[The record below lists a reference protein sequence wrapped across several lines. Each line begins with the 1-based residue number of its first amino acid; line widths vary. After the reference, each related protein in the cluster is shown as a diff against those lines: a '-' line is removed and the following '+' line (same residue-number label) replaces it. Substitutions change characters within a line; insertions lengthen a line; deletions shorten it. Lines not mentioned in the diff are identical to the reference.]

1 MKLSDYKNEDALDL
15 LADLL
20 DPVSDIM
27 TDKGLRELVVKD
39 GDKMAIA
46 KYVLKNKQQQ
56 VVQILARMD
65 NKPVKEYNATIT
77 EMFKQLL
84 DVLNDK
90 VMIDFFASQAQN
102 IVGASSVSVSANT
115 AAADET

>member
-20 DPVSDIM
+20 EPVSAIM
-27 TDKGLRELVVKD
+27 TDKGLQDVAKK
-39 GDKMAIA
+39 GDKMSLA

-65 NKPVKEYNATIT
+65 GKDVKDYSATIT

-90 VMIDFFASQAQN
+90 VMLDFFAQQAQN
-102 IVGASSVSVSANT
+102 MASASSVSATENT

>member
-1 MKLSDYKNEDALDL
+1 MKLSDYRNEDALDL

-20 DPVSDIM
+20 DPVSEIM
-27 TDKGLRELVVKD
+27 TDKALQTIAAK
-39 GDKMAIA
+39 GDKMEIA
-46 KYVLKNKQQQ
+46 KYVLKNKQPQ

-90 VMIDFFASQAQN
+90 VMIDFFASQAQS
-102 IVGASSVSVSANT
+102 IVGASSVSVTENT
-115 AAADET
+115 VAADET

>member
-27 TDKGLRELVVKD
+27 NDKGLQEIALQN

-56 VVQILARMD
+56 VVQILARME
-65 NKPVKEYNATIT
+65 NKDVKDYSATLT
-77 EMFKQLL
+77 EMFAQLL
-84 DVLNDK
+84 DVMNDK
-90 VMIDFFASQAQN
+90 IMTDFFASQAQK
-102 IVGASSVSVSANT
+102 IAGASSVSAMANI